1 MATFKCLA
9 SGNLVTFTLEHD
21 IATMK
26 THSGYVRVDEESE
39 IPEEKEES
47 LPIPNRIVMGNIPV
61 MTKRPGRP
69 RKVAL

>member
-21 IATMK
+21 IESMK
-26 THSGYVRVDEESE
+26 SHSGYVRVDQDDE
-39 IPEEKEES
+39 IPEEKEEVQ
-47 LPIPNRIVMGNIPV
+47 LAPNRIVMGNIPV
-61 MTKRPGRP
+61 VTKRPGRP